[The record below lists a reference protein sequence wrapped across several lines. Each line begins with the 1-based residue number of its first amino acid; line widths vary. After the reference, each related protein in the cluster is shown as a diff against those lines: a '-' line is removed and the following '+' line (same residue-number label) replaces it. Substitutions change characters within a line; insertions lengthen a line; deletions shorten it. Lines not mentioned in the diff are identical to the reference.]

1 MFKNK
6 MLPIVA
12 FLGMFNIAQAGVI
25 VSIENSGVLSS
36 TRSGVTTLDF
46 ESGTCAG
53 YVSCS
58 GDYQIR
64 LNSNGSVN
72 QSAAPY
78 KATPLGERWLTVPN
92 PYASGSASFKTETK
106 NDYFGLFWGSVDK
119 YNTISFL
126 NNGIQVAS
134 FGGGDIDGLVSNGG
148 QQTWASNRFVN
159 FDFTGGSMFDEIV
172 FKSTN
177 FAFESDN
184 HAFAKLGG
192 PVNGSSGGPVTSVS
206 EPGTLALL
214 GMVLGGLFLRSRK
227 KIAS

>member
-1 MFKNK
+1 MFKSK
-6 MLPIVA
+6 ILSIVA
-12 FLGMFNIAQAGVI
+12 FLGMFNVAQAGVM
-25 VSIENSGVLSS
+25 VSIENEGVLSS
-36 TRSGVTTLDF
+36 TRSGVTTLGF
-46 ESGTCAG
+46 ESGVCAG
-53 YVSCS
+53 YASCS
-58 GDYQIR
+58 GNYEIR

-78 KATPLGERWLTVPN
+78 KATPVGQRWLTVPN
-92 PYASGSASFKTETK
+92 PYASGSASFKTQGD
-106 NDYFGLFWGSVDK
+106 NNYFGLFWGSVDK

-172 FKSTN
+172 FKSTGY
-177 FAFESDN
+177 AFESDN
-184 HAFAKLGG
+184 HAFAKF
-192 PVNGSSGGPVTSVS
+192 GGPVTSVS